1 MLCNYVKIGIVYLYP
16 LQLQIETYLRLVM
29 SEVRMLITYL
39 ILHNNVDVKLFLDL
53 HIIFQIK
60 CYINKIL

>member
-1 MLCNYVKIGIVYLYP
+1 MSKLELYIYIP
-16 LQLQIETYLRLVM
+16 YKLQIETYLRLVK

-39 ILHNNVDVKLFLDL
+39 MLYNNVDVKLFLDL

-60 CYINKIL
+60 CYINKYL

>member
-1 MLCNYVKIGIVYLYP
+1 MSKLKLYIYIP
-16 LQLQIETYLRLVM
+16 FKLQIETFLGLVM
-29 SEVRMLITYL
+29 SVVRMLITYL